1 MRMLWKLSKPRGVL
15 QTSMTIREEVYGQKI
30 KQAYGK
36 QCAGV
41 HFDINLCF
49 PDVLYAAKIP
59 EPDR

>member
-1 MRMLWKLSKPRGVL
+1 M
-15 QTSMTIREEVYGQKI
+15 GQKI

-49 PDVLYAAKIP
+49 PDVLYAAKNSRAGQMTLFPVSAKLI
-59 EPDR
+59 